1 MKQSLR
7 FLLRF
12 LLDFPDEQRAAAID
26 AGQAEGLKRSD
37 IVAAIDALVAQFIVL
52 QILTAGDGYNDV
64 ARWRRD
70 VSRRQARI
78 TIQSVIDTI
87 LEDPAIVVAEIQ
99 EKIALL
105 DAIIDARTAEAP
117 FVTAEIARLAALGE
131 TGDEASAGE
140 AAILIVLGFG
150 QHFAQSQVDTL
161 TRARARLQSELDSA
175 EAEVL

>member
-26 AGQAEGLKRSD
+26 AGQAEGINRSD
-37 IVAAIDALVAQFIVL
+37 IIAAIDALVAQFIVL
-52 QILTAGDGYNDV
+52 QILAAGDGYNDV

-70 VSRRQARI
+70 VSRHQARI

-99 EKIALL
+99 EKIDATNAVIAL
-105 DAIIDARTAEAP
+105 RVAEEP
-117 FVTAEIARLAALGE
+117 FVTAEIARLAALE
-131 TGDEASAGE
+131 TPTPSE
-140 AAILIVLGFG
+140 AALLIVLKFG
-150 QHFAQSQVDTL
+150 KQFSAAQEAML
-161 TRARARLQSELDSA
+161 TR
-175 EAEVL
+175 EAERFTRKLSRVEAGRP